1 MATFD
6 HLCDPATSELC
17 LQFAVAYG
25 PWLALSGPIQESWL
39 RLRRAIEIASPEPNI
54 TRAHAL
60 FWASNLAMYAG
71 ETESAT
77 ALCQEAIN
85 VADHLNDPIA
95 KAAAIHSRAWHEEM
109 QENWETASQLFEQAL
124 VTWEET
130 DNAFMQAQAL
140 MLLGGHAYVKDDLA
154 VARSREEKAAAL
166 FEQTAGPDWRAGP
179 HWYLGFIAVAEG
191 RIADAAE
198 SYELSLNIWLE
209 SESPTPSCFKA
220 LVHLADIAVRVG
232 LFEGAARMLGAAGKV
247 MHDTG
252 AVLFPFDE
260 PASERAEEA
269 SCEALGVA
277 QFYEYRDAG
286 WRSSPDD
293 WLREARVIVSAAQNT
308 TENSGTSETAS
319 EWSLSH
325 PASAKQGV

>member
-1 MATFD
+1 MLEPIREFGLEQLASSGELDAARMFHALHFLAFAARDAPTPTEPEPPAWVRRLAEEQDNLMATFD

-166 FEQTAGPDWRAGP
+166 FEQTAGPDWRGTTLVP
-179 HWYLGFIAVAEG
+179 WLHRRRRRPDCRRG
-191 RIADAAE
+191 RI
-198 SYELSLNIWLE
+198 
-209 SESPTPSCFKA
+209 
-220 LVHLADIAVRVG
+220 V
-232 LFEGAARMLGAAGKV
+232 
-247 MHDTG
+247 
-252 AVLFPFDE
+252 
-260 PASERAEEA
+260 
-269 SCEALGVA
+269 
-277 QFYEYRDAG
+277 
-286 WRSSPDD
+286 
-293 WLREARVIVSAAQNT
+293 
-308 TENSGTSETAS
+308 
-319 EWSLSH
+319 
-325 PASAKQGV
+325 